1 MLLFTYCCAE
11 CHGNGNSKRTQP
23 YGRLLPSTQDKLKQS
38 TESLNNSKV
47 VLDEIYSS
55 SGDVYHA
62 RSLSQLPRGPRDIY
76 NARAPAKKAFKSSSW
91 NGSVKEQNEVWVILE
106 KAKKEE
112 LEFPELKL
120 NRDFRVHPSLPVVLS
135 LEHQLDDVVN
145 FCTNLKEFRVISID
159 PTFDIFN
166 DNISLTVT
174 TYRNLKLENLS
185 TGQAPIFLGPLL
197 MHILVLQIV

>member
-1 MLLFTYCCAE
+1 M
-11 CHGNGNSKRTQP
+11 
-23 YGRLLPSTQDKLKQS
+23 
-38 TESLNNSKV
+38 
-47 VLDEIYSS
+47 
-55 SGDVYHA
+55 
-62 RSLSQLPRGPRDIY
+62 
-76 NARAPAKKAFKSSSW
+76 
-91 NGSVKEQNEVWVILE
+91 WVILE

-120 NRDFRVHPSLPVVLS
+120 NRDVRVHPSLPVVLS
-135 LEHQLDDVVN
+135 LERQLDDVVN
-145 FCTNLKEFRVISID
+145 FCTNPKEFSVISID

-197 MHILVLQIV
+197 MHILVWQIV